1 MAGDF
6 SRGWQQDILQFAFG
20 RQSAGPATINTT
32 EQWFH
37 LFTTTLND
45 SHAASQAGRCTG
57 GNYDS
62 VLLANTSSN
71 WTDATAAD
79 PSVTQNITEISF
91 TPSSG
96 ASTGWTTLQAV
107 MVTSSSE
114 TGGIAYLWAD
124 LSTDQTVSVGNTVKF
139 STGAFTV
146 SLT

>member
-6 SRGWQQDILQFAFG
+6 SRGWQQDILEATFG
-20 RQSAGPATINTT
+20 RYQALTAINTT

-45 SHAASQAGRCTG
+45 SHGASQAGRCTG
-57 GNYDS
+57 GDYDS
-62 VLLANTSSN
+62 VLVANTSGN
-71 WTDATAAD
+71 WTQATAAD

-91 TPSSG
+91 TTD

-107 MVTSSSE
+107 MVTSSSDN
-114 TGGIAYLWAD
+114 GGIAYLWAD
-124 LSTDQTVSVGNTVKF
+124 LSTDQTVAAGNVVKF

>member
-6 SRGWQQDILQFAFG
+6 SRGWQQDILEATFG
-20 RQSAGPATINTT
+20 RFQALTAINTT

-37 LFTTTLND
+37 LFTSTLND
-45 SHAASQAGRCTG
+45 AATAATAGRCTG

-62 VLLANTSSN
+62 VLVANTSSN
-71 WTDATAAD
+71 WNTATAAD
-79 PSVTQNITEISF
+79 PSVASNKTEVSF

-107 MVTSSSE
+107 MVTSSSDN
-114 TGGIAYLWAD
+114 GGVAYLWAD
-124 LSTDQTVSVGNTVKF
+124 LSTDQTVAVGNTVKF